1 MGYTCNCRQHEFP
14 ICILCLTDR
23 FCYSVAGGICG
34 LKAACLRIETNELFK
49 TKTNF
54 ELKISGLQQA

>member
-1 MGYTCNCRQHEFP
+1 MDYNCRQHEFL

-23 FCYSVAGGICG
+23 FCYSVASGIYG
-34 LKAACLRIETNELFK
+34 FKATCLRIETNEVSK

-54 ELKISGLQQA
+54 EIKISGLQQA